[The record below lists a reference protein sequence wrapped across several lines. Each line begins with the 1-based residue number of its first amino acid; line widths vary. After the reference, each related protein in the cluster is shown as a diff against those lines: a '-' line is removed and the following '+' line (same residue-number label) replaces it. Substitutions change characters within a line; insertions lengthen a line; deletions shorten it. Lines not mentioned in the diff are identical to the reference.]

1 MSPFDFAGLVAA
13 TIIFV
18 WSTLFERV
26 RGLWPTFFRCPMCT
40 GFWIG
45 LGGSLLRRGPRADLW
60 LDHFFTATIVSVAA
74 FVTYLVLHRLEKPL
88 LKKDS

>member
-1 MSPFDFAGLVAA
+1 VHLLDFAGLVAT

-26 RGLWPTFFRCPMCT
+26 RDIWPKFFGCPMCT

-45 LGGSLLRRGPRADLW
+45 LGGSLLRQGIHVHP
-60 LDHFFTATIVSVAA
+60 LDHFFAATVVSTLSFA
-74 FVTYLVLHRLEKPL
+74 TYLVLHRLEKPL
-88 LKKDS
+88 LHKDP